1 MIRVLANK
9 VLAFPNPN
17 GEKDAKGNLI
27 KVKTKVG
34 YCPLPDWVEADPYY
48 KMAVADGSIKSFNA
62 SSNDE
67 ETLKLQEKR
76 EALRKEIALLEEKR
90 NHMANPNISVEPG
103 KDVLGTLE
111 EKRDAVAADDE
122 AIGKTTDKESIV
134 APEHEP
140 KKK

>member
-76 EALRKEIALLEEKR
+76 EALRKEIEELGKIARTAYSIADRERDIRIEAKR
-90 NHMANPNISVEPG
+90 STKKAKPPSASPFTT
-103 KDVLGTLE
+103 GTAIKQE
-111 EKRDAVAADDE
+111 RAPAAGAQDPV
-122 AIGKTTDKESIV
+122 S
-134 APEHEP
+134 
-140 KKK
+140 